1 MMLREWMLAVC
12 SLSGAHAAVATERS
26 NVEFLNSG
34 KVLPAGLSFR
44 QAVRVGDVVYLSG
57 QVGIAAARD

>member
-12 SLSGAHAAVATERS
+12 SLSGAHAAVATERP

-44 QAVRVGDVVYLSG
+44 QAVRVGDVYLSG